1 MSKDLNRVQLLGR
14 LGAAP
19 ELRYLDSGQALATF
33 SVATSRR
40 WTDAAGQ
47 DQEETEWTKVAAWGK
62 LAEISGQ
69 YLHKGSRLFL
79 VGRLKT
85 RSWNDTETG
94 ERRSATEVIAD
105 DLILLDGRSSM
116 LVASADDRDNG
127 EAVALAT
134 ATAQTMQTNGL
145 PHGEAAAG
153 RRLAEASARVPPRPQ
168 RSVVP
173 STTGADA
180 AEEGSHDQRP

>member
-1 MSKDLNRVQLLGR
+1 MTKDLNRVELLGH
-14 LGAAP
+14 LGSDP
-19 ELRYLDSGQALATF
+19 EMRYLETGTALATF
-33 SVATSRR
+33 SVATRRR

-47 DQEETEWTKVAAWGK
+47 EQEETEWTRVAAWGK

-105 DLILLDGRSSM
+105 DLIMLDGRSSM
-116 LVASADDRDNG
+116 PAARADDRDPA
-127 EAVALAT
+127 EADIPA
-134 ATAQTMQTNGL
+134 
-145 PHGEAAAG
+145 AAAG
-153 RRLAEASARVPPRPQ
+153 VRVPPRPA
-168 RSVVP
+168 RSGVSSATIP
-173 STTGADA
+173 GADK
-180 AEEGSHDQRP
+180 